1 MRDRAPRFGI
11 AVLLPALVCALSALA
26 LWRADYY
33 DLRQILWKSR
43 TELSLE
49 ARLTSRESRRDSGV

>member
-1 MRDRAPRFGI
+1 MGDRPQRFGI

>member
-1 MRDRAPRFGI
+1 MRDRAQRFGI
-11 AVLLPALVCALSALA
+11 AVLLTALVRALSALA

-33 DLRQILWKSR
+33 DLRQSLWKSR

-49 ARLTSRESRRDSGV
+49 ARLISRELRRDSGV

>member
-1 MRDRAPRFGI
+1 MRDRAQRFGI

-26 LWRADYY
+26 LWIADYY
-33 DLRQILWKSR
+33 DLRQGLWKSR

-49 ARLTSRESRRDSGV
+49 ARLISREPRRDSGV

>member
-1 MRDRAPRFGI
+1 MRDRAQRFGI
-11 AVLLPALVCALSALA
+11 AVLLMALVRALSALA

-33 DLRQILWKSR
+33 DLRQSLWKSR

-49 ARLTSRESRRDSGV
+49 ARLISRESRRDSGV

>member
-1 MRDRAPRFGI
+1 MRDRAQRFGI
-11 AVLLPALVCALSALA
+11 AVLLPALACALSALV

-33 DLRQILWKSR
+33 DLRQSLWERR

-49 ARLTSRESRRDSGV
+49 ARLISRESRRDSGV